1 MKVLII
7 SGDFYPVNS
16 PRSFRTTELAK
27 ELSRQG
33 NEVTLM
39 YSVKD
44 ESSIEFC
51 QQNNIHLIDL
61 GPLKWRSFLN
71 SNNKIINIVIR
82 IINRLLL
89 QLFEYPSIELMFRV
103 RKALSKITAKYDLLI
118 TIAVPHTIHWGVSLI
133 GSKRRNLASCWVADC
148 GDPFMGDRNDSFNK
162 LFYFAWFEHKWC
174 KRADFITIPKIEMK
188 KNFYPKY
195 HDKFVEIPQGF
206 NFNET
211 KKLIKP
217 YSGNKIPTFAY
228 AGAFIQGRGG
238 RDPRP
243 LLDFLLSTNEQ
254 FSFVIYTRNRSLLS
268 KYIEKADPRLQ
279 IYDVIPRSSLLQE
292 LSNMDFLINIAYDP
306 ESQLPSKLIDYAL
319 VGRPILNIYND
330 KLDEKLK
337 ADLLDFLKGNY
348 SNKLKI
354 DGIDKYNIEAVAK
367 KFLELANKKSKG
379 LS

>member
-1 MKVLII
+1 M
-7 SGDFYPVNS
+7 
-16 PRSFRTTELAK
+16 
-27 ELSRQG
+27 
-33 NEVTLM
+33 
-39 YSVKD
+39 
-44 ESSIEFC
+44 
-51 QQNNIHLIDL
+51 
-61 GPLKWRSFLN
+61 
-71 SNNKIINIVIR
+71 
-82 IINRLLL
+82 LL

-133 GSKRRNLASCWVADC
+133 GSKRNNLAPCWVADR
-148 GDPFMGDRNDSFNK
+148 GDRLWRQNDNFNK

-268 KYIEKADPRLQ
+268 KYIEKDDPRLQ

-292 LSNMDFLINIAYDP
+292 LAIWIFLSTSPMI
-306 ESQLPSKLIDYAL
+306 
-319 VGRPILNIYND
+319 
-330 KLDEKLK
+330 LK
-337 ADLLDFLKGNY
+337 ASSLQ
-348 SNKLKI
+348 S
-354 DGIDKYNIEAVAK
+354 
-367 KFLELANKKSKG
+367 
-379 LS
+379 